1 MALTALEDDLL
12 RELEQERNM
21 VYEQIEV
28 LDPLSVSLRHPLSRR
43 FLGNTILLIFEY
55 LCYLVAIAGILF
67 TAMAHTIYPF
77 TVLNKVYTTKSI
89 ITKIGETDFMHFSV
103 AVYALLVLCVLLI
116 FLVGRMARDIR
127 IKTNLLQTV
136 SIDVSEIL
144 AQHTERKAAIDYLEQ
159 KHEFDFSGD
168 SIPDDDDAGPDIND
182 IANPGYGD

>member
-1 MALTALEDDLL
+1 
-12 RELEQERNM
+12 
-21 VYEQIEV
+21 
-28 LDPLSVSLRHPLSRR
+28 
-43 FLGNTILLIFEY
+43 
-55 LCYLVAIAGILF
+55 
-67 TAMAHTIYPF
+67 
-77 TVLNKVYTTKSI
+77 
-89 ITKIGETDFMHFSV
+89 MHFSV

-136 SIDVSEIL
+136 SIDVREIL